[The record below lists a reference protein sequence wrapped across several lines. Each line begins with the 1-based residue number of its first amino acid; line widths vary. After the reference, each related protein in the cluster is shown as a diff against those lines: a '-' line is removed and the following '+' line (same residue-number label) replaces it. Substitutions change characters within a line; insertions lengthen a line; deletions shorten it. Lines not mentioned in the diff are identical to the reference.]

1 MVNENENA
9 RKTFNIDKNTRKF
22 MALVAMV
29 IIGAVL
35 LAITGEVAKYVVP
48 PETFYFQLINKVYI
62 LSAAIFLLML
72 GIDKVN
78 MNTVRNMI
86 AIFAFMVV
94 IVVILWQL
102 DKMVSSILSNDTPP
116 PIYGQM
122 PSKYL
127 TLALQSLDILAIL
140 GGAIGA
146 FLVLLKGLDKVKELL
161 IGTSKSD

>member
-1 MVNENENA
+1 MVNEGENA
-9 RKTFNIDKNTRKF
+9 RKPLNINENTRKL
-22 MALVAMV
+22 MALVTMV
-29 IIGAVL
+29 AIGAVL
-35 LAITGEVAKYVVP
+35 LVMAGEVAKYVLP
-48 PETFYFQLINKVYI
+48 SETFYFQLVDKVYI

-86 AIFAFMVV
+86 AIFVFMVV
-94 IVVILWQL
+94 GVVILWQL
-102 DKMVSSILSNDTPP
+102 DKMVSGILSTDTYPL
-116 PIYGQM
+116 IYGRM

-127 TLALQSLDILAIL
+127 TLTLQSLDILAIL